1 MTENL
6 HQTLAEQELLPDK
19 HLVDAGYIDA
29 QLLVDSKNHYE
40 VDLIGPAPRDSQW
53 QSRADHFLNSKFKIQ
68 SSKFYTLTSLKNCL
82 IKDTSLVLQN
92 EKNQKYI
99 PLFQA
104 SDTVG
109 EFKKHIFRRSRRTKK
124 SRLTVRSFRKSLGK

>member
-53 QSRADHFLNSKFKIQ
+53 QSRAELWI
-68 SSKFYTLTSLKNCL
+68 C
-82 IKDTSLVLQN
+82 
-92 EKNQKYI
+92 
-99 PLFQA
+99 
-104 SDTVG
+104 SD
-109 EFKKHIFRRSRRTKK
+109 
-124 SRLTVRSFRKSLGK
+124 